1 LFYFINKVDEMP
13 PIHSAVLSVT
23 DAIRTRSRPHREQYL
38 EDLWNRKAD
47 HPRRE
52 DLGCGN
58 LAHGI
63 AACGVSDKQ
72 QLKLM
77 QSANIAIVTAHN
89 DMLSAHQPYA
99 TYPDLIKQSLQ
110 EMGCTGQI
118 AAGVPAMCD
127 GVTQGRPGMEL
138 SLLSRDL
145 IAQCTAVGLS
155 HEMFDGLLALGICDK
170 IVPGLLIGALSFGHL
185 PAIFV
190 PAGPMSSGLENKE
203 KQRIRQ
209 QFARGE
215 IDRAQLLE
223 AELASYHGPGTCTF
237 YGTANSNQIVP

>member
-1 LFYFINKVDEMP
+1 M
-13 PIHSAVLSVT
+13 HAAVLSVT
-23 DAIRTRSRPHREQYL
+23 DAIRTRSKPYRDAYL
-38 EDLWNRKAD
+38 ADLQSRQAD
-47 HPRRE
+47 RPRRE

-63 AACGVSDKQ
+63 AACGASDKQ

-77 QSANIAIVTAHN
+77 QSANIAIITAHN

-99 TYPDLIKQSLQ
+99 AYPDLIKRCLQ

-155 HEMFDGLLALGICDK
+155 HEMFDGLLALGVCDK
-170 IVPGLLIGALSFGHL
+170 IVPGLLIGALSFGH
-185 PAIFV
+185 
-190 PAGPMSSGLENKE
+190 
-203 KQRIRQ
+203 
-209 QFARGE
+209 
-215 IDRAQLLE
+215 
-223 AELASYHGPGTCTF
+223 
-237 YGTANSNQIVP
+237 

>member
-1 LFYFINKVDEMP
+1 MP

-99 TYPDLIKQSLQ
+99 AYPDLIKQSLQ

-138 SLLSRDL
+138 SLLSQSVVAACGCSVLGATEARL
-145 IAQCTAVGLS
+145 WRAVGTRVD
-155 HEMFDGLLALGICDK
+155 DGGCVMPCWWHRAGTVMARRRGACYTWLARWMG
-170 IVPGLLIGALSFGHL
+170 GASDMC
-185 PAIFV
+185 V
-190 PAGPMSSGLENKE
+190 
-203 KQRIRQ
+203 
-209 QFARGE
+209 
-215 IDRAQLLE
+215 
-223 AELASYHGPGTCTF
+223 CW
-237 YGTANSNQIVP
+237 